1 MRRRLELI
9 VATKMTLVAGWWK
22 LPGGI
27 GGGEGGGGEGGGEG
41 GGGEGGGVGGERR
54 AERRL
59 RRTQEQR
66 VQGGEAHL

>member
-27 GGGEGGGGEGGGEG
+27 GGGEGGGGEGGGVG
-41 GGGEGGGVGGERR
+41 GGPGGGEGALFGG
-54 AERRL
+54 
-59 RRTQEQR
+59 
-66 VQGGEAHL
+66 